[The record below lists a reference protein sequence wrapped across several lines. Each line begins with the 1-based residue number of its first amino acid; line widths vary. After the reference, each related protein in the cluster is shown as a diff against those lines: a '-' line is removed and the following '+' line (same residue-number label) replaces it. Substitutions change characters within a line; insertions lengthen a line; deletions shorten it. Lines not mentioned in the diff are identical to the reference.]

1 MRQKFGS
8 AGRQHRVAAELRNPA
23 VFFWIGASDVSF
35 LLPLLDWRQRQAECR
50 RSERR
55 GVPHGTPLRFTVAGS
70 LSVGVERLRQCIQ
83 SRFAREFR
91 IGRSQCMGEFVG
103 RPVCGQQA
111 FHAFQIVDLE
121 AHGIGPGCSTVSAD
135 EELGARCERRRAS
148 AISASTAAGEEIC
161 REFACAFAGAQWV

>member
-1 MRQKFGS
+1 M
-8 AGRQHRVAAELRNPA
+8 
-23 VFFWIGASDVSF
+23 FFWIGASDVSF

>member
-1 MRQKFGS
+1 M
-8 AGRQHRVAAELRNPA
+8 
-23 VFFWIGASDVSF
+23 FFWIGASDVSF

-91 IGRSQCMGEFVG
+91 IGCSQCTGEFVG
-103 RPVCGQQA
+103 RENI
-111 FHAFQIVDLE
+111 HEIMR
-121 AHGIGPGCSTVSAD
+121 IISAD
-135 EELGARCERRRAS
+135 SRILYRNRKNRFELYRNR
-148 AISASTAAGEEIC
+148 
-161 REFACAFAGAQWV
+161 

>member
-1 MRQKFGS
+1 M
-8 AGRQHRVAAELRNPA
+8 
-23 VFFWIGASDVSF
+23 FFWIGASDVSVPAAAAR
-35 LLPLLDWRQRQAECR
+35 LRQRQAECR

-70 LSVGVERLRQCIQ
+70 LSVGVERLRQGIQ

-135 EELGARCERRRAS
+135 EELGARCERP
-148 AISASTAAGEEIC
+148 TGLGDLGVDGCGEEIC